1 MSRSPSD
8 SGCLAV
14 LSQPSKTIQN
24 CFGATCSQYDVC
36 AGENKATRTPRT
48 RVSHCHVWFCP
59 KIKDPCEHMLP
70 HFISW
75 LPSSKLTSMWK
86 IQISRLFSR
95 GFPMV
100 FYLSMF
106 VCSQV
111 PGWFLSHQSFRA
123 MGQKSHTPPPAPA
136 PGLPGFWIAGSCAV
150 EPEEPPTG
158 GGNGCITGGLSLSLV
173 RNQIGWDLW
182 MFTHLT

>member
-1 MSRSPSD
+1 MMFVP
-8 SGCLAV
+8 G
-14 LSQPSKTIQN
+14 KTTKI
-24 CFGATCSQYDVC
+24 
-36 AGENKATRTPRT
+36 PRT

-59 KIKDPCEHMLP
+59 KIKDPWEHMLP

-75 LPSSKLTSMWK
+75 LPFSKLTSMWK

-106 VCSQV
+106 VCPQV

-123 MGQKSHTPPPAPA
+123 MGQKSQTDTLQRPRLGCLGSGPPAAAQLNPRNLQPA
-136 PGLPGFWIAGSCAV
+136 VASAASLGGYRWFGTKSVGTYGCS
-150 EPEEPPTG
+150 PT
-158 GGNGCITGGLSLSLV
+158 
-173 RNQIGWDLW
+173 
-182 MFTHLT
+182 